1 MNNNGSEHHDLK
13 AVLVGQSLMFG
24 LLGKITYTYPD
35 QDLMEVIMEEDLF
48 AEAPFGNGQEQ
59 TQKGLALVNEWLD
72 EHRDQQDQAL
82 KELRVDYTGLF
93 IEITD
98 KEISPWESVY
108 FTEERAIF
116 QKSTLKVRE
125 WYRRFGLQ
133 VTKLYKEPDDH
144 VGLEFAF
151 LSHLAG
157 QAVEALE
164 DGDRERSRKILQ
176 AQKDFLDEHII
187 TWVPTWS
194 EQLREYAQTDF
205 YRGIGHLVQ
214 GTLDEIQE
222 VMGDQDLREVG
233 K

>member
-1 MNNNGSEHHDLK
+1 MNNNGSERLDLK
-13 AVLVGQSLMFG
+13 TVLVGQSLMFG

-35 QDLMEVIMEEDLF
+35 QELLEVIMEEGLF
-48 AEAPFGNGQEQ
+48 AEAPFGNKQEQ
-59 TQKGLALVNEWLD
+59 TQKGLSLVNDWLD
-72 EHRDQQDQAL
+72 EYRDQKEQAL

-164 DGDRERSRKILQ
+164 DGDRDRTQKIIQ
-176 AQKDFLDEHII
+176 AQKDFLGEHVL

-194 EQLREYAQTDF
+194 EQLREYAKTDF
-205 YRGIGHLVQ
+205 YRGISHLVQ
-214 GTLDEIQE
+214 GSLEETRELLE
-222 VMGDQDLREVG
+222 DQNLLEVG
-233 K
+233 R

>member
-1 MNNNGSEHHDLK
+1 MNNNGSESHDLK
-13 AVLVGQSLMFG
+13 TVFFGQSLMFG

-35 QDLMEVIMEEDLF
+35 QELLEVIKEEGLF
-48 AEAPFGNGQEQ
+48 SEAPFGNDQEH
-59 TQKGLALVNEWLD
+59 TQKGLSLVNDWLD
-72 EHRDQQDQAL
+72 EHRDQQEQAL

-98 KEISPWESVY
+98 KDISPWESVY
-108 FTEERAIF
+108 FTEERGIF

-151 LSHLAG
+151 LSHLAR

-164 DGDRERSRKILQ
+164 DEDRDRTRKIIQ
-176 AQKDFLDEHII
+176 AQKDFLGEHVL
-187 TWVPTWS
+187 TWVPNWS
-194 EQLREYAQTDF
+194 EQLREYAKTDF
-205 YRGIGHLVQ
+205 YRGVSHLVQ
-214 GTLDEIQE
+214 GSLDETRE
-222 VMGDQDLREVG
+222 LLEDQNLLEVG